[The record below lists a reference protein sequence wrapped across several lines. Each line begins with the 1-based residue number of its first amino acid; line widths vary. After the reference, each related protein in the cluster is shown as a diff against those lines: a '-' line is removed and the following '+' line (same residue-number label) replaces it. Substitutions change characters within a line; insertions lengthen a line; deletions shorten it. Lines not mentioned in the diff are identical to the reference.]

1 MRIEYSERGLSVN
14 AMTKVTLHFKLLA
27 SLDEK
32 LMAAIARAGSI
43 YGLQRVHLT
52 PSMDGLIVDFD
63 ASRLSVAE
71 VEATLGSI
79 GLPLQRVPAVR

>member
-1 MRIEYSERGLSVN
+1 
-14 AMTKVTLHFKLLA
+14 MTKVTLHFKLLA
-27 SLDEK
+27 PLDDK
-32 LMAAIARAGSI
+32 LMAAISRAGSI

-52 PSMDGLIVDFD
+52 PSMDALVVDFD
-63 ASRLSVAE
+63 ASRLTVAE